1 MAAMSDV
8 LTEQDIS
15 NIAAYYARQKARP
28 VVFVMT
34 PPK

>member
-1 MAAMSDV
+1 MAAMSEM
-8 LTEQDIS
+8 LTEHDVE
-15 NIAAYYARQKARP
+15 NIAAYYARQTPRP

>member
-8 LTEQDIS
+8 LTESDI
-15 NIAAYYARQKARP
+15 NGLAAYYARQSARA

-34 PPK
+34 K